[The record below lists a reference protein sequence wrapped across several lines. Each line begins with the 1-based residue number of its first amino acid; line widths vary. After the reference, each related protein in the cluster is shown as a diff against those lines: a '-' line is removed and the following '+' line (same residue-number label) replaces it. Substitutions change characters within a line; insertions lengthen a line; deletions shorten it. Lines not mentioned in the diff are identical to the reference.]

1 MICIQ
6 PPHTKLEVTM
16 MAKKWKELLKEYKPA
31 KDDPQGS
38 YTGKP
43 TNQDENP
50 VQDADDL

>member
-1 MICIQ
+1 MSR
-6 PPHTKLEVTM
+6 KL
-16 MAKKWKELLKEYKPA
+16 KELIKDNKPA

-43 TNQDENP
+43 QNADEVP